1 MQLGHGL
8 SNQRL
13 RQTMNTAIAALL
25 SALAL
30 AGADMR
36 EAVAQGAN
44 PTGTEMLPACRA
56 FLEGSGLFEHA
67 TREQTLRAG
76 FCAGYV
82 LGIMAEETEACV
94 PPIPVREVVRTV
106 VEYLDAHSDQLNDA
120 FDDLV
125 ERALTATWPCKSL

>member
-1 MQLGHGL
+1 MKLGHGL

-13 RQTMNTAIAALL
+13 RQTMNAAIAALL

-30 AGADMR
+30 TGAYMR
-36 EAVAQGAN
+36 DATAQGAT

-56 FLEGSGLFEHA
+56 FLEGPGPHA
-67 TREQTLRAG
+67 TQEQTLQAG

-94 PPIPVREVVRTV
+94 PTVPAREAVRTV
-106 VEYLDAHSDQLNDA
+106 VEYLETHSDQLNEA

-125 ERALTATWPCKSL
+125 EHALIATWPCKT